1 MNARLLY
8 KSVVPQPS
16 CRAWMVARSAST
28 SRRCARFSLNA
39 EGKRVGEPLKSQL
52 CLTNEEMRKA
62 FLAEVKAAIERDDAD
77 IAERDRL
84 IAHLDAVA
92 KRNRTELTERDR
104 LAWLHQRWDQA
115 RMAENPDADPPP
127 PLFPSDRPA

>member
-1 MNARLLY
+1 MDEQLWELALRTGLPVWLVGGAGGIY
-8 KSVVPQPS
+8 L
-16 CRAWMVARSAST
+16 VAQVFPRILGPVSQAIHDWT
-28 SRRCARFSLNA
+28 RTRR
-39 EGKRVGEPLKSQL
+39 Q
-52 CLTNEEMRKA
+52 
-62 FLAEVKAAIERDDAD
+62 AAVERDDAD

-84 IAHLDAVA
+84 ITHLDAVV
-92 KRNRTELTERDR
+92 KRNRTELAERDR